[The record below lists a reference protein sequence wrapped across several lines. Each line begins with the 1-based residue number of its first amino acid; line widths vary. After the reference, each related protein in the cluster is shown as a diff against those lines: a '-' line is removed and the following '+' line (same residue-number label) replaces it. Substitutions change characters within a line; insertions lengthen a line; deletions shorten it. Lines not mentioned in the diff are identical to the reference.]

1 MLINA
6 DWILL
11 KRKGQGNPLGLALKL
26 ARIDS
31 QSFDPI
37 TSCQV
42 NPSYESAIQWRHAS
56 DPAATKT
63 RSCSEETRAHLVFRD
78 SERGSRVSVASCQEL
93 KARKW
98 EIQDLTEFSVG
109 MWEPTYDTKV
119 WDKSG
124 ALHLFI
130 QIVGQGDGG
139 KLDDIPPQTV
149 SILEWVPR

>member
-1 MLINA
+1 
-6 DWILL
+6 
-11 KRKGQGNPLGLALKL
+11 
-26 ARIDS
+26 
-31 QSFDPI
+31 
-37 TSCQV
+37 
-42 NPSYESAIQWRHAS
+42 
-56 DPAATKT
+56 
-63 RSCSEETRAHLVFRD
+63 
-78 SERGSRVSVASCQEL
+78 
-93 KARKW
+93 
-98 EIQDLTEFSVG
+98 